1 MKASFI
7 ELYQRNILNIN
18 LKGFIVENNF
28 NQNLRY
34 ITRYEVILNVFK
46 ELENRTSIMTL
57 TNQGFD

>member
-18 LKGFIVENNF
+18 LKRFIIENNF

-34 ITRYEVILNVFK
+34 IMRYEVILNVFK
-46 ELENRTSIMTL
+46 ALENPVK
-57 TNQGFD
+57 